1 MTPTHIQGIPCLV
14 ERTAGVYQRP
24 CPDTWASADDYYG
37 GWIGVQ
43 FEVYDRTGRRAL
55 WLEKK
60 ITAADE
66 ERIIQEL
73 TT

>member
-1 MTPTHIQGIPCLV
+1 MIHTRIQGIPCQITM
-14 ERTAGVYQRP
+14 TAGTHRQP
-24 CPDTWASADDYYG
+24 CDTWASADDYYG

-73 TT
+73 TA